1 MKVHKFPKIFLPG
14 IALLLVISGC
24 GGLSESKKNIPLLT
38 EENVNSFIVEQKK
51 IIREE
56 EDNAGAHYGL
66 SKGYLLKKEYE
77 SAERHARLATR
88 MDPLNAAYYEQLG
101 TVLYALQRFS
111 DALTELGTATDL
123 DPERVSAYL
132 ILARTFEQ
140 IGDTSRAI
148 AVLEEILQRDRY
160 YAEALL
166 FLARLQLRQHEYDSA
181 IRVLDELI
189 RLEPSNREA
198 LLLRIQAYSTQG
210 SFYYARTLIEE
221 MIREHPNYEPLQ
233 LELLRILFS
242 QQQWDEATML
252 IEKLESQTKT
262 NAEISLLRAYL
273 EFNRGDLE
281 TAQKQFL
288 QTLELDPRSVDA
300 LLGLAS
306 LSLRSGKLEEAL
318 DTLNQAVEI
327 NTRLGR
333 VHFLRSTVL
342 FRMGDYLQGD
352 LALQRAIENDPQEP
366 IFQLLSLRRRL
377 MKGEID
383 SVEQSLLRLQEKYP
397 LKMEVLQLRASLAA
411 ARGDYENAEELLSQ
425 ARVTHQSPLLD
436 FSLARIYYLQRKYRS
451 VLALTTPLLDQLSGS
466 WEVVYLH
473 ALSLAPQQSWQEAL
487 EISRPYLNNPES
499 RGFAHRLVGDLYL
512 YQGKELE
519 AQKIYRQG
527 LENHPDHLFLI
538 ESLSSSLMLS
548 GNWEENEDLLVNTLE
563 KNERLQGNPSIQ
575 LVLLDRLALTLQQL
589 GKKEQMR
596 LVMSEYHQ
604 RNDPMLVNRMFS
616 MEEQLLFPISSNTVG
631 PEWLFLPQTVL
642 EGVEQNQ

>member
-1 MKVHKFPKIFLPG
+1 
-14 IALLLVISGC
+14 
-24 GGLSESKKNIPLLT
+24 
-38 EENVNSFIVEQKK
+38 
-51 IIREE
+51 
-56 EDNAGAHYGL
+56 
-66 SKGYLLKKEYE
+66 
-77 SAERHARLATR
+77 
-88 MDPLNAAYYEQLG
+88 
-101 TVLYALQRFS
+101 
-111 DALTELGTATDL
+111 
-123 DPERVSAYL
+123 
-132 ILARTFEQ
+132 
-140 IGDTSRAI
+140 
-148 AVLEEILQRDRY
+148 
-160 YAEALL
+160 
-166 FLARLQLRQHEYDSA
+166 
-181 IRVLDELI
+181 
-189 RLEPSNREA
+189 
-198 LLLRIQAYSTQG
+198 
-210 SFYYARTLIEE
+210 
-221 MIREHPNYEPLQ
+221 
-233 LELLRILFS
+233 
-242 QQQWDEATML
+242 
-252 IEKLESQTKT
+252 
-262 NAEISLLRAYL
+262 
-273 EFNRGDLE
+273 
-281 TAQKQFL
+281 
-288 QTLELDPRSVDA
+288 
-300 LLGLAS
+300 
-306 LSLRSGKLEEAL
+306 
-318 DTLNQAVEI
+318 
-327 NTRLGR
+327 
-333 VHFLRSTVL
+333 
-342 FRMGDYLQGD
+342 
-352 LALQRAIENDPQEP
+352 
-366 IFQLLSLRRRL
+366 

-397 LKMEVLQLRASLAA
+397 LKMEILQLRASLAA

-563 KNERLQGNPSIQ
+563 KNERLQGNPAIQ